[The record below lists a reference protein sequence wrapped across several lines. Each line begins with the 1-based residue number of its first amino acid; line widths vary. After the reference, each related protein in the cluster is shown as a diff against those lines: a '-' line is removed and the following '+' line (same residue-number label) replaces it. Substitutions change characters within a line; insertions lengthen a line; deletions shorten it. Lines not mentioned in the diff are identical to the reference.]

1 MSGGGRT
8 DTRRTF
14 PPCGA
19 RSRRHTN
26 LKETTMAD
34 VKKSEWQVI
43 VAAQKKALA
52 ARTTQLRAAR
62 LERDAALPPPAPV
75 VRRAKKKPA

>member
-1 MSGGGRT
+1 
-8 DTRRTF
+8 
-14 PPCGA
+14 
-19 RSRRHTN
+19 
-26 LKETTMAD
+26 MAD